1 LDPLRVAVIGGSLG
15 GLTAACLLR
24 DAGHEVNVY
33 ERSPIELEQRGAGIG
48 FLKASYRYLVE
59 RAGIR
64 LDGISIATDHIL
76 YLSRNDEIVHNT
88 RHPYRFSSWNT
99 VYEHLI
105 NSFGRDRYHL
115 DRSVARVT
123 NEDQLVSIGFESG
136 PHETADLVIAA
147 DGIRST
153 VRAQFHPEVSSEYAG
168 YVAWRGTVPESDLPP
183 EVVKRLGNAITYHVF
198 ANSHILVYPIPALD
212 GSVTSGERLF
222 NFVWYRNYLESGDLN
237 DLMTDETGELRS
249 ISVPPGLVGQHHVE
263 EMRATAKARLPESL
277 SAIVMAVAEPFLQ
290 VVYDI
295 AVPQMRHGRVCLI
308 GDAAFAVRPHAAA
321 GTAKAAED
329 AWSLDQYLNSSSSLE
344 DALASWEH
352 QQLSLGN
359 SLLERTRS
367 IGARSQFN
375 NSWEPGDADLIFG
388 LHGPGD
394 PEP

>member
-1 LDPLRVAVIGGSLG
+1 LEPLRVAVIGGSLG

-24 DAGHEVNVY
+24 DAGHQVNVY

-59 RAGIR
+59 RAGIH
-64 LDGISIATDHIL
+64 LDDISIATDHIL
-76 YLSRNDEIVHNT
+76 YLSRNDKIVHNT
-88 RHPYRFSSWNT
+88 HHPYRFSSWNT

-105 NSFGRDRYHL
+105 DSFGRDRYHL
-115 DRSVARVT
+115 DRSVTRVT
-123 NEDQLVSIGFESG
+123 NEQDSISIDFEGGSR
-136 PHETADLVIAA
+136 EAADLVVAA

-153 VRAQFHPEVSSEYAG
+153 VRSQFHPDISSEYSG
-168 YVAWRGTVPESDLPP
+168 YVAWRGTVPERELPP
-183 EVVKRLGNAITYHVF
+183 QVIERLGNAITYHVF

-212 GSVTSGERLF
+212 GSVTTGERLF
-222 NFVWYRNYLESGDLN
+222 NFVWYRNYLESGDLD
-237 DLMTDETGELRS
+237 DLMTDATGEFRS
-249 ISVPPGLVGQHHVE
+249 ISVPPGLVARHHVE
-263 EMRATAKARLPESL
+263 EMRATARARLPESL
-277 SAIVMAVAEPFLQ
+277 SSIVTAVAEPFLQ

-295 AVPQMRHGRVCLI
+295 AVPRMRHGRVCLI

-329 AWSLDQYLNSSSSLE
+329 AWALDRCLNSSTSLD
-344 DALASWEH
+344 DALAAWEH
-352 QQLSLGN
+352 QQLALGN

-367 IGARSQFN
+367 IGARSQFDN
-375 NSWEPGDADLIFG
+375 TWEPGDADLIFG